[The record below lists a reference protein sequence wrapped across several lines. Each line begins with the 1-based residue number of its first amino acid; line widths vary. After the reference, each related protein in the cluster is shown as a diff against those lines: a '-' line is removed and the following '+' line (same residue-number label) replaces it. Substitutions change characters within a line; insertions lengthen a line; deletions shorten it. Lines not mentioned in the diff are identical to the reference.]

1 MAVTVPAHPL
11 QAPDS
16 HPTSHPR
23 PPVLARNVPL
33 PGAKPSPA
41 CGRGFLVAG
50 AGERENFHRS
60 APPCPPPADTPDAS
74 LLVTTSQV
82 TASLHDFAV
91 SLRRA
96 SPARR
101 AHRAG
106 IARTLGRTSPAHAC
120 AGTVRGRDDPVPPAA
135 RGDGVG
141 RAASVFPTSPPQQAK
156 RARSGTLR
164 LCSESEKAAGGR
176 WYRSLGNPGTP
187 RPRKITAR
195 FRGSPRP
202 PPDLPKTTTDPA
214 APMTVESARRDGP
227 GRAHGHGTST
237 HPGTAPRLP
246 YTEACKQP
254 GEPGTRQSPVPRSP
268 GPPPALPQPEGAQAR
283 HDRLA
288 YRADP
293 GHHGNHYRARRH
305 PGTALTRP
313 ARKQPTQDAARSG
326 VPPRTGPP
334 PDITNTPRCPA
345 S

>member
-91 SLRRA
+91 SLGRA

-106 IARTLGRTSPAHAC
+106 IARTLAAQAPRTRVRALYGAVPAPYHLLPGAMWM
-120 AGTVRGRDDPVPPAA
+120 
-135 RGDGVG
+135 G

-176 WYRSLGNPGTP
+176 SGTGPWGNPGTP

-195 FRGSPRP
+195 FRGPPRP

-227 GRAHGHGTST
+227 GRAHGHGSSQR
-237 HPGTAPRLP
+237 PGTAPRLP
-246 YTEACKQP
+246 HTEACKQP
-254 GEPGTRQSPVPRSP
+254 GEPGTPQSPV
-268 GPPPALPQPEGAQAR
+268 
-283 HDRLA
+283 
-288 YRADP
+288 
-293 GHHGNHYRARRH
+293 
-305 PGTALTRP
+305 
-313 ARKQPTQDAARSG
+313 
-326 VPPRTGPP
+326 
-334 PDITNTPRCPA
+334 
-345 S
+345 

>member
-91 SLRRA
+91 SLGRA

-106 IARTLGRTSPAHAC
+106 IARTLAAQAPRTRVRALYGAVPAPYHLLPGAMWM
-120 AGTVRGRDDPVPPAA
+120 
-135 RGDGVG
+135 G
-141 RAASVFPTSPPQQAK
+141 RAASVFPTSPPQQARGRGREHYGSALRAK
-156 RARSGTLR
+156 RQQEEGVVQVPGGTP
-164 LCSESEKAAGGR
+164 E
-176 WYRSLGNPGTP
+176 PP

-195 FRGSPRP
+195 F
-202 PPDLPKTTTDPA
+202 
-214 APMTVESARRDGP
+214 
-227 GRAHGHGTST
+227 
-237 HPGTAPRLP
+237 
-246 YTEACKQP
+246 
-254 GEPGTRQSPVPRSP
+254 
-268 GPPPALPQPEGAQAR
+268 
-283 HDRLA
+283 
-288 YRADP
+288 
-293 GHHGNHYRARRH
+293 
-305 PGTALTRP
+305 
-313 ARKQPTQDAARSG
+313 
-326 VPPRTGPP
+326 
-334 PDITNTPRCPA
+334 
-345 S
+345 